1 MKKSTI
7 LQLCAG
13 ILTTAGGLYIFFKE
27 VKLALLWGEI
37 CRTPVLVIVG
47 VALLNPLT
55 LFLRAVR
62 LRLLLTSSKQ
72 APVKEL
78 FQQVV
83 IGFMANNIFPFRLGE
98 ALRALLL
105 WKKSG
110 FTLAE
115 SVGSL
120 VIERIID
127 TLFFTIFFFVP
138 VFLSGTM
145 NSLLLYG
152 YMLAAVFGLSCVF
165 ALLYRWY
172 PSFVVK
178 SGKRLTGLLP
188 SKIRKPVLKIA
199 SEVISNLDWVF
210 SLRKATAIFVL
221 SIAVPAC
228 YTGMMLL
235 LGLDLE
241 KFGILGSMFGVA
253 FAAIGAAIPST
264 PGYVGTMHT
273 ALLNGLGLAGVAADR
288 AGAIAVL
295 YHAIGYVTVTALGL
309 YYFFSIKLSFRIFE
323 NIKKEVSGE

>member
-1 MKKSTI
+1 
-7 LQLCAG
+7 
-13 ILTTAGGLYIFFKE
+13 
-27 VKLALLWGEI
+27 
-37 CRTPVLVIVG
+37 
-47 VALLNPLT
+47 
-55 LFLRAVR
+55 
-62 LRLLLTSSKQ
+62 
-72 APVKEL
+72 
-78 FQQVV
+78 
-83 IGFMANNIFPFRLGE
+83 
-98 ALRALLL
+98 
-105 WKKSG
+105 
-110 FTLAE
+110 
-115 SVGSL
+115 
-120 VIERIID
+120 
-127 TLFFTIFFFVP
+127 
-138 VFLSGTM
+138 
-145 NSLLLYG
+145 
-152 YMLAAVFGLSCVF
+152 
-165 ALLYRWY
+165 
-172 PSFVVK
+172 
-178 SGKRLTGLLP
+178 
-188 SKIRKPVLKIA
+188 LKIA